1 MELFEAGFAIGAIL
15 APCTALAPGVTNVGL
30 VACAVL
36 LAATLLALLLFILFT
51 EVFVLSCGVL
61 FSMVLFGLLV
71 IGDFMVALVAA
82 LNCGIAVPLSVFV
95 KFCTICSLAWAIL
108 SF

>member
-1 MELFEAGFAIGAIL
+1 M
-15 APCTALAPGVTNVGL
+15 
-30 VACAVL
+30 
-36 LAATLLALLLFILFT
+36 
-51 EVFVLSCGVL
+51 LSCGVL